1 MSDVLTPMLEALAQ
15 RAREATRVLAN
26 VDAASKAAGLRAA
39 AASLRSA
46 TAEILRAN
54 QQDLAHASGLTD
66 ALKDRLTLTDAR
78 IEAMAT
84 GVETVAG
91 LCDPVGRV
99 LDAWTVP
106 HNGIRIEKIAVPI
119 GVVGMIYES
128 RPNVTADAA
137 AIAIYAGN
145 AVLLRGGSESVRSNT
160 AIADAMRSGL
170 QQAGLPVDSMQLI
183 PTQDRAAVG
192 WMLQSPHALDVII
205 PRGGKTLTER
215 VAREARVATL
225 LHLEGNCHLYVH
237 AAADVATAQRVVMN
251 AKLRRTGIC
260 GAMESLLLDAAIAPT
275 LGRTLVQQ
283 LLDAGCELRGDA
295 TVQGFDARV
304 KPATDEDWATEYLAP
319 ICSVKIVPG
328 VEAAIAHINQHGSHH
343 TDGIITTDQQAA
355 AQFTQAVDSAIV
367 TVNASTQFADGGEFG
382 FGAEIGIATGRLH
395 ARGPVGAAQL
405 VTYKYIVRTDAAD
418 GAIRAG

>member
-1 MSDVLTPMLEALAQ
+1 MSDTLTPMLEALAQ
-15 RAREATRVLAN
+15 RAREATRVLAGI
-26 VDAASKAAGLRAA
+26 DSATKAAALRAA
-39 AASLRSA
+39 AAALRA
-46 TAEILRAN
+46 AAAEILSAN
-54 QQDLAHASGLTD
+54 QQDLAHASGLSE
-66 ALKDRLTLTDAR
+66 AMKERLTLNESR
-78 IEAMAT
+78 IEAMAA
-84 GVETVAG
+84 GVETVAS
-91 LCDPVGRV
+91 LTDPVGRV
-99 LDAWTVP
+99 LDEWTVA
-106 HNGIRIEKIAVPI
+106 HNGIRIAKVAVPI

-145 AVLLRGGSESVRSNT
+145 AVLLRGGSEGVRSNT
-160 AIADAMRSGL
+160 AIANAMRSGL
-170 QQAGLPVDSMQLI
+170 QQAGLPVDCMQLI

-192 WMLQSPHALDVII
+192 WMLQSPHALDLII

-237 AAADVATAQRVVMN
+237 NAADAATAQRVVMN

-283 LLDAGCELRGDA
+283 LLDAGCEVRGDTA
-295 TVQGFDARV
+295 VQDFDARV
-304 KPATDEDWATEYLAP
+304 HAATDEDWATEYLAP
-319 ICSVKIVPG
+319 ICSVKVVSG
-328 VEAAIAHINQHGSHH
+328 LDVAIAHINQYGSHH
-343 TDGIITTDQQAA
+343 TDGIITTDQHAA
-355 AQFTQAVDSAIV
+355 TQFTQAVDSAIV